1 MQASRSSGS
10 ATRSIKRKGT
20 RVTRVSRS
28 AFAALFRQ
36 MPAQLLILAF
46 VGTDVLVDCLM
57 SHVSCL
63 MSQPG
68 GCATDRPQPTRNLF
82 RRPAV
87 IEAVDNG
94 STLTESRN
102 SLRHPGR
109 RSDAIPCAVTCQ
121 YPSAI
126 GTSQSC
132 RKFCRSFRQI
142 VDRSRGRVR

>member
-10 ATRSIKRKGT
+10 DTRSIKKKGT

-28 AFAALFRQ
+28 AFAAPFRQ

-46 VGTDVLVDCLM
+46 VGTDVLVD
-57 SHVSCL
+57 CL

-109 RSDAIPCAVTCQ
+109 RSDAIPCAVTFQ